1 MNPQG
6 PAPRLRLRPDASY
19 PPGGLF
25 ASPLKSTPNGADEGD
40 VKILLTAFVYVCL
53 IVALAV
59 VSACTNRP
67 RTDDGCED

>member
-1 MNPQG
+1 M
-6 PAPRLRLRPDASY
+6 
-19 PPGGLF
+19 
-25 ASPLKSTPNGADEGD
+25 SPLKWRANGADEGN

-67 RTDDGCED
+67 RTDDGCDD